1 MKDKKREIYNK
12 LKENPKNVRFTDLCK
27 AAELFGFKY
36 RGGKGSHV
44 VLYKIDENGKR
55 LVIVPKRKEIP
66 RGTLLSILKQANL
79 SKEEFIDLLD

>member
-1 MKDKKREIYNK
+1 MAKLPIVSSDDIIRALRKAGFNYAPKR
-12 LKENPKNVRFTDLCK
+12 
-27 AAELFGFKY
+27 
-36 RGGKGSHV
+36 GKGSHV
-44 VLYKIDENGKR
+44 ALYKIDENGKR